1 MRIFHKNRPEP
12 TSTPTPAAGQDAPA
26 RDAAAPSRQPSPLS
40 AGASISARTS
50 DESAQRP
57 RGNFGNMM
65 GRLHLGSGRD
75 AQAPT
80 VTNSPNSPSPGSAL
94 AQGRGADASMLRG
107 AALIEQSAATRE
119 LNREVQNLT
128 AVLAERGQLIAD
140 VQRLTKTLE
149 SASHPHGQMS
159 DPSGLAAPKAHERA
173 NPGTL
178 PAPDT
183 ENSFVDEAVFL
194 HEIKISGQTT
204 GVGTSSGPLGR
215 WHDRAQQQFDERLG
229 QPAVGTGKAQ
239 PDAAL
244 DFASKL
250 PKDLGDKYLNAT
262 ERLNE
267 AVSSAEKQYGTDH
280 AAFPPGIKESISGIR
295 DQQNAVV
302 DQAMTRMLFPK

>member
-40 AGASISARTS
+40 ADSSISARTS
-50 DESAQRP
+50 PESTQRP

-65 GRLHLGSGRD
+65 DRLHLGSGRG
-75 AQAPT
+75 AHAPT
-80 VTNSPNSPSPGSAL
+80 VSNPPNLPPETGRLPNAETANSVV
-94 AQGRGADASMLRG
+94 R
-107 AALIEQSAATRE
+107 
-119 LNREVQNLT
+119 T
-128 AVLAERGQLIAD
+128 AVA
-140 VQRLTKTLE
+140 
-149 SASHPHGQMS
+149 
-159 DPSGLAAPKAHERA
+159 
-173 NPGTL
+173 
-178 PAPDT
+178 
-183 ENSFVDEAVFL
+183 L
-194 HEIKISGQTT
+194 HEIRITGQTT
-204 GVGTSSGPLGR
+204 GVSTSAGMMGRRLGLAEQRLEAYLGQPAIGTGKAQPNAALEIASSPTPGDPSALVGKPKEAV
-215 WHDRAQQQFDERLG
+215 AQAQMHRSAEKRFDKRLG